1 MARQPAHLPRVP
13 RARRPAPAARSPTT
27 LPSRRA
33 RRHQPRQRVAPQ
45 LHTVTLRNRL
55 QTMCLCANAS
65 DATYSGEPSPRVRSF
80 RAAATPEKVNDRPSS
95 SPSAAAAKVKC
106 EPLRSFTADP
116 AFHAAAAAVA
126 AAAERRKANPPSAN
140 AQRSHASNAGGGSGG
155 GKLSERAKSSGD
167 DAAPPAPPSHA
178 PSSATQSVAA
188 AKSL

>member
-1 MARQPAHLPRVP
+1 MARQPAPLPRVP
-13 RARRPAPAARSPTT
+13 RARQPAPAARSPMT

-33 RRHQPRQRVAPQ
+33 RKPQPRQRNAPR

-55 QTMCLCANAS
+55 QTLCVCAHAS
-65 DATYSGEPSPRVRSF
+65 HATRSGEPSPRVRSF
-80 RAAATPEKVNDRPSS
+80 RAAATPEKVSDRPRS
-95 SPSAAAAKVKC
+95 SPSAAAAKAKC

-126 AAAERRKANPPSAN
+126 AAVERRKANPPSAN
-140 AQRSHASNAGGGSGG
+140 AQRSRASNAGGGGSG
-155 GKLSERAKSSGD
+155 GKLPERAKSSGD
-167 DAAPPAPPSHA
+167 DAAPPAPPSQA